1 MVYKNFY
8 IGILIIAVSIIGTAY
23 AISWIGFNEEYIHT
37 LIFLHILFGLEFVWL
52 ITFVNKT
59 NRMLDRFFSSIKED
73 GTSIKFEST
82 MEESTFKLL
91 SKRLNNVVET
101 IQKTRIE
108 KENEHYFLKYLVE
121 HINTGIISILN
132 NERIDLLNKT
142 GVNILGTHELYK
154 ITDLKKFGK
163 QFYNNIIRIRAGEY
177 FLTKII
183 IQNEIKDISLRASE
197 FKLFKNQVKL
207 ISFHDVHQEI
217 EQKEIDAW
225 QKIIR
230 ILAHEI
236 SSSVSPIRSLS
247 DHLITLINKDD
258 PKYLNDVKDGVNI
271 IHQRSDGLMN
281 FVSKYR
287 QVTDIP
293 EPILKP
299 ISLNEIISDL
309 ELISSAEFNLK
320 SSLKIHRPEEEI
332 LINADKNLIMQAAL
346 NIIRN
351 ASEAVKSISNPMIK
365 ITGNVNYNKAVLEI
379 TDNGIGIDFED
390 LENVFIPFFST
401 KENGSGIG
409 LAIAKQLIN
418 KQGGRI
424 DIQSKPD
431 KGTSVKI
438 YFEYYKN

>member
-8 IGILIIAVSIIGTAY
+8 IGILIIGVSIIGTAY
-23 AISWIGFNEEYIHT
+23 MISWIGFNQEYLHT
-37 LIFLHILFGLEFVWL
+37 LIFLHFLFILEFIWL

-82 MEESTFKLL
+82 LEESTFKLL

-132 NERIDLLNKT
+132 NEKIDLLNNT
-142 GVNILGTHELYK
+142 GVNILGNHELYK
-154 ITDLKKFGK
+154 VSDLKKFGK
-163 QFYNNIIRIRAGEY
+163 QFYNNITKIRTGEHL
-177 FLTKII
+177 LTKAI
-183 IQNEIKDISLRASE
+183 IQNEIKDLSLRASE
-197 FKLFKNQVKL
+197 FKLFKDQVKL

-247 DHLITLINKDD
+247 DHLIKLINRSDS
-258 PKYLNDVKDGVNI
+258 KYLNDVKDGVNI

-309 ELISSAEFNLK
+309 ELISSTEFNLK

-351 ASEAVKSISNPMIK
+351 ASEAIQSISNPMIK
-365 ITGNVNYNKAVLEI
+365 ITGKVNYNATVLEI
-379 TDNGIGIDFED
+379 TDNGIGIDIED

-438 YFEYYKN
+438 YFDLFKI

>member
-8 IGILIIAVSIIGTAY
+8 IGILIIGVSIIGTAY
-23 AISWIGFNEEYIHT
+23 MISWIGFNQEYLHT
-37 LIFLHILFGLEFVWL
+37 LIFLHFLFILEFIWL

-82 MEESTFKLL
+82 LEESTFKLL

-132 NERIDLLNKT
+132 NEKIDLLNKT
-142 GVNILGTHELYK
+142 GVNILGNHELYK
-154 ITDLKKFGK
+154 ISDLKKFGK
-163 QFYNNIIRIRAGEY
+163 QFYNNITKIRTGEHL
-177 FLTKII
+177 LTKAI
-183 IQNEIKDISLRASE
+183 IQNEIKDLSLRASE
-197 FKLFKNQVKL
+197 FKLFKDQVKL

-225 QKIIR
+225 QKIIK

-247 DHLITLINKDD
+247 DHLIKLINKSDS
-258 PKYLNDVKDGVNI
+258 KYLNDVKDGVNI

-309 ELISSAEFNLK
+309 EIISNAEFHLK
-320 SSLKIHRPEEEI
+320 SSLKIHKPEEEL
-332 LINADKNLIMQAAL
+332 LIHADKNLIMQAAL

-351 ASEAVKSISNPMIK
+351 ASESIQSISNPVIN
-365 ITGNVNYNKAVLEI
+365 IRGILNYNTAVLEI
-379 TDNGIGIDFED
+379 TDNGTGIDIED
-390 LENVFIPFFST
+390 LENIFIPFFST

-409 LAIAKQLIN
+409 LTISKQLIN

-424 DIQSKPD
+424 DIQSQTG

-438 YFEYYKN
+438 YFDLFKI